1 MKLST
6 LLGHKNI
13 VVPILSLDKQPVIEE
28 LLDAACAT
36 GKVTDR
42 AKALQALLE
51 REKLGSTG
59 LEKGLAIPHARTNA
73 VDGIVLAVGI
83 APDGVEF
90 QAADGNFSNLFFL
103 LIASEAMTTT
113 YIQILALIARMSQQ
127 ESFRRNLL
135 AAKTPGEVLDL
146 VKKVEE

>member
-6 LLGHKNI
+6 LIERKNI
-13 VVPILSLDKQPVIEE
+13 VVPILNLDKQPVIEE

-42 AKALQALLE
+42 AKALQALMD

-73 VDGIVLAVGI
+73 VDGIVLSMGV
-83 APDGVEF
+83 APDGVDF
-90 QAADGNFSNLFFL
+90 QAVDGEFSNLFFL
-103 LIASEAMTTT
+103 LIASDAMTAT
-113 YIQILALIARMSQQ
+113 YIQVLALIARLSQQ
-127 ESFRRNLL
+127 ESFRRNML
-135 AAKTPGEVLDL
+135 AARTPDEVLDI
-146 VKKVEE
+146 VKKAEE

>member
-6 LLGHKNI
+6 LLVRENI
-13 VVPILSLDKQPVIEE
+13 VVPILNIDKQPVMEE

-42 AKALQALLE
+42 AKVLQALMD

-90 QAADGNFSNLFFL
+90 QSADGEFSNLFFL
-103 LIASEAMTTT
+103 LIASEAMTAN
-113 YIQILALIARMSQQ
+113 YIQVLALIARLSQQ
-127 ESFRRNLL
+127 ESFRRNML
-135 AAKTPGEVLDL
+135 AAKTPDEVLDI
-146 VKKVEE
+146 VKKTEE